1 MEGENRKIHI
11 RLHVY
16 DMDIPVNVV
25 QEEEPFY
32 RNAAKLITET
42 VNRYSEQYRATK
54 SMKEILYMAMI
65 DIALNHEFLKE
76 HNDTQPYD
84 DILKTLTAE
93 IEEALG
99 EKS

>member
-1 MEGENRKIHI
+1 MEGEERIIHI

-25 QEEEPFY
+25 QDEEPFY
-32 RNAAKLITET
+32 RNAAKLITDT
-42 VNRYSEQYRATK
+42 VNRYAEHYISSK

-76 HNDTQPYD
+76 RNDTKPYE

-93 IEEALG
+93 IESTLG

>member
-1 MEGENRKIHI
+1 MEGEERIIHI

-32 RNAAKLITET
+32 RNAAKLITDT
-42 VNRYSEQYRATK
+42 VNHYSEQYKGTK
-54 SMKEILYMAMI
+54 STKEILYMSMI
-65 DIALNHEFLKE
+65 AIALNFEFLKE
-76 HNDTQPYD
+76 SKDTDRYD
-84 DILKTLTAE
+84 NILKTLTAE
-93 IEEALG
+93 IENALG